1 MNLES
6 HESRLARIAELRK
19 VSDEAALRYWMANG
33 SGISF
38 EAFVRTGKLSDYL
51 ERQEREVEP

>member
-1 MNLES
+1 MNFES
-6 HESRLARIAELRK
+6 YETRIARISELRK
-19 VSDEAALRYWMANG
+19 VSDEAALKYWMKNG

-51 ERQEREVEP
+51 ERQERKEEP